1 MADFCTLDSFVA
13 LTATCTRLRQTF
25 GAPFEVWAE
34 NSGQWEPVCGTLSD
48 SLDYDV
54 TTWLNSQIDTLRS
67 GQSISL
73 PLGGLQTIVAI
84 PITEDGEP
92 VNIAL
97 GNIRVD
103 PARLAAAAGN
113 MLRSS
118 LLSSIEVS
126 DLSLTVDE
134 YRRQVTAD
142 FEERAYLRQIVSYA
156 EDCSITKT
164 LPEVAD
170 EILPELKSL
179 KTVRALYLVA
189 PLADDSA
196 EEAVPGRIVSGFATT
211 PVPETEVLALVK
223 CLARP
228 NATRPVVRAAAR
240 SQDVRELCPSA
251 ESIIIT
257 TLVRDGFLNGW
268 LVAIDRDVA
277 PSIREL
283 TSGGPSEFELGSVE
297 ASLLEATGILLS
309 SHAQNRRHFAE
320 KEHLTTELVRSLV
333 AVLDARDE
341 YTFGHSDRV
350 ASMSRQLAAS
360 VGLPPDECETVYLS
374 GLLHDLGKVG
384 VADDVLLK
392 PGQLTEEAFALIKEH
407 PQRGYNLLKRLAPLK
422 DMLPGV
428 LHHHEAWDG
437 SGYPHGLAGE
447 EIPLIARLLAV
458 ADAFD
463 AMTSNR
469 PYRDGMPVEKAR
481 QILADGA
488 GKFWDSKLVKQ
499 FLDELPRMI
508 ELCQTSRDR
517 TDRLLHRDA
526 QFVRD
531 HREPVVFGEIENA
544 ISLLRASSR
553 TTSDQKTDFATS
565 RKPTA

>member
-1 MADFCTLDSFVA
+1 
-13 LTATCTRLRQTF
+13 
-25 GAPFEVWAE
+25 
-34 NSGQWEPVCGTLSD
+34 
-48 SLDYDV
+48 
-54 TTWLNSQIDTLRS
+54 
-67 GQSISL
+67 
-73 PLGGLQTIVAI
+73 
-84 PITEDGEP
+84 
-92 VNIAL
+92 
-97 GNIRVD
+97 
-103 PARLAAAAGN
+103 
-113 MLRSS
+113 
-118 LLSSIEVS
+118 
-126 DLSLTVDE
+126 
-134 YRRQVTAD
+134 
-142 FEERAYLRQIVSYA
+142 
-156 EDCSITKT
+156 
-164 LPEVAD
+164 
-170 EILPELKSL
+170 
-179 KTVRALYLVA
+179 
-189 PLADDSA
+189 
-196 EEAVPGRIVSGFATT
+196 
-211 PVPETEVLALVK
+211 
-223 CLARP
+223 
-228 NATRPVVRAAAR
+228 
-240 SQDVRELCPSA
+240 
-251 ESIIIT
+251 
-257 TLVRDGFLNGW
+257 
-268 LVAIDRDVA
+268 
-277 PSIREL
+277 
-283 TSGGPSEFELGSVE
+283 
-297 ASLLEATGILLS
+297 
-309 SHAQNRRHFAE
+309 
-320 KEHLTTELVRSLV
+320 
-333 AVLDARDE
+333 
-341 YTFGHSDRV
+341 
-350 ASMSRQLAAS
+350 MSRQLAAS